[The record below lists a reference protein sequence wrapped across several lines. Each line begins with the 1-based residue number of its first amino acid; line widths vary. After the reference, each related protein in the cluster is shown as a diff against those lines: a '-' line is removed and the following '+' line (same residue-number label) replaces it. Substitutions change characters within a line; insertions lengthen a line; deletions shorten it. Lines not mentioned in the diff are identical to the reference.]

1 MMHAA
6 DGKGVECKTLLKRL
20 NALPGQCSNIKDLA
34 CLGLVHPQAL
44 NSSTHVSASLYAF
57 VQQVCPVWLTTE

>member
-6 DGKGVECKTLLKRL
+6 DGKGVECGALKRL
-20 NALPGQCSNIKDLA
+20 NALLGQCSNIKDVA
-34 CLGLVHPQAL
+34 CLGLVHQAL

-57 VQQVCPVWLTTE
+57 VQQVSPVWLTTE